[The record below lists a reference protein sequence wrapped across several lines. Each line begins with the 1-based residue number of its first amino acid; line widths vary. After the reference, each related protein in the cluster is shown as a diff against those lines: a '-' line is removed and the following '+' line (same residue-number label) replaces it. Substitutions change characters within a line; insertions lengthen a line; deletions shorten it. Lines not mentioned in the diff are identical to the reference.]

1 MAGKRNGCKAERG
14 QQMLQRG
21 IQSMELIANK
31 ARESSAMVHPAEVNS
46 QRITAGTA
54 SDPLHS
60 CKGLPQGPEE
70 EAHRTPNGTENGTM
84 GLAVPKI
91 ERSHAEGRRPEEK
104 GLELVEL
111 IATLRSRIGADRAR
125 GGGRGRGRIRGM
137 RGNAELVGLA
147 SDGLR

>member
-60 CKGLPQGPEE
+60 CKV
-70 EAHRTPNGTENGTM
+70 RS
-84 GLAVPKI
+84 
-91 ERSHAEGRRPEEK
+91 RSHYRGVHVSVQPFSLQRTFFRRSGGASSSSREW
-104 GLELVEL
+104 GLE
-111 IATLRSRIGADRAR
+111 A
-125 GGGRGRGRIRGM
+125 
-137 RGNAELVGLA
+137 
-147 SDGLR
+147 